1 MDGYDWPVT
10 DAGDP
15 IDAVVRE
22 RIRALIDSGAISES
36 EFARRSGTK
45 QPWLHRYV
53 RGEGH
58 ASIDEVIRLSATYSG
73 VQAMPL
79 TESESELVRLWR
91 ALKTDDDREDLLAYA
106 RMRVRLLRSKE
117 SSAPESRTTP
127 ARVSKVRGTRK
138 AAGG

>member
-1 MDGYDWPVT
+1 MDGYDRPVT
-10 DAGDP
+10 DAGQP

-22 RIRALIDSGAISES
+22 RIKALLNSGAISES

-79 TESESELVRLWR
+79 TESEAELVRLWR
-91 ALKTDDDREDLLAYA
+91 TLKTDDDREDLLAYA

-117 SSAPESRTTP
+117 SSAPAVQTTP
-127 ARVSKVRGTRK
+127 GKASKVRGTQK
-138 AAGG
+138 VVGG